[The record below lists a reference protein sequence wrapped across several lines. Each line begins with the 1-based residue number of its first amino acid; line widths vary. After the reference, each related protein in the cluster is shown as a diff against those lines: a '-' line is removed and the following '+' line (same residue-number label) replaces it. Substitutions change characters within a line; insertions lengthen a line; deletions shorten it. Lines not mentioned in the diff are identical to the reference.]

1 MQLLAENLHLV
12 YNKSMAK
19 YCFILGRTP
28 LLSLA
33 EIFNRQVTVST
44 DLKTID
50 LTSQALIV
58 KTDQEIDAVSWQK
71 ALGGCVK
78 IGKIFNSYK
87 SQSEL
92 IQSLTT
98 PSLKDEIGRKSE
110 GKIVFGFSLY
120 GDLVRHERKK
130 FNSLGLHL
138 KKEWQRS
145 GLKSRFIVAKDD
157 ALSSVQVIKNK
168 LLTQGAEILVVCGLS
183 DIYLGLTVAVQDFE
197 DYSGRDY
204 GRPRRDSRSGM
215 LPPKLAKIM
224 LNLGGAKPGL
234 TILDPFCGSG
244 TILQEA
250 LLMNIDTVIGSDI
263 SQKAVADT
271 IANLNWLQKNRQIS
285 KNPTR
290 VFTADVSSLDTLLE
304 KQSVDLVVTEPFLG
318 PTISKNISIIN
329 MLSLVQELETLY
341 LAAFKTLARII
352 KPGGRLVFV
361 FPLFKT
367 VHGIFALKI
376 LERLEKMGFSRIN
389 PFPENIS
396 LFAKIGPTARGSL
409 IYSRPDQ
416 KVEREIF
423 VFQYKSR

>member
-1 MQLLAENLHLV
+1 
-12 YNKSMAK
+12 MAN
-19 YCFILGRTP
+19 YCFILGRVP

-33 EIFNRQVTVST
+33 EIFNRQVALSV
-44 DLKTID
+44 DFKIID

-58 KTDQEIDAVSWQK
+58 ETNQEIEAAAWQK
-71 ALGGCVK
+71 SLGGCVK
-78 IGKIFNSYK
+78 IGRIFNSYK

-92 IQSLTT
+92 IQSLTE
-98 PSLKDEIGRKSE
+98 PSLKDKISQKSSRK
-110 GKIVFGFSLY
+110 IIFGFSLY
-120 GDLVRHERKK
+120 GDLIRHQRKE

-138 KKEWQRS
+138 KKGWQQS
-145 GLKSRFIVAKDD
+145 GQKTRFIAAKDD

-168 LLTQGAEILVVCGLS
+168 LLTQGAEILVVSGLS
-183 DIYLGLTVAVQDFE
+183 DLYLGLTVAVQDFE
-197 DYSGRDY
+197 DYSSRDY
-204 GRPRRDSRSGM
+204 GRPRRDSHSGM

-224 LNLGGAKPGL
+224 LNLGGAKPGQ

-250 LLMNIDTVIGSDI
+250 LLIGIPTIIGSDI
-263 SQKAVADT
+263 SPKAVADT
-271 IANLNWLQKNRQIS
+271 VANLNWLQRNKQLTANQA
-285 KNPTR
+285 R
-290 VFTADVSSLDTLLE
+290 VFSADVSSLDALLE
-304 KQSVDLVVTEPFLG
+304 KRSVDLVVTEPFLG
-318 PTISKNISIIN
+318 PPISKNISVVN
-329 MLSLVQELETLY
+329 MLTLVQELETLY
-341 LAAFKTLARII
+341 LAAFKTLAHII

-367 VHGIFALKI
+367 VHGVFALKI
-376 LERLEKMGFSRIN
+376 LEQLEKMGFSRIN

-423 VFQYKSR
+423 IFQYGKGRD